1 MLQGVAPAP
10 AFSSA
15 WGQPQPPSTAAT
27 PDGAPYEDAGINMT
41 LALHRHHARIYE
53 AWRLKVHHV
62 LQGVAPAP
70 AFSPAWGQPQP
81 QPPSAAAAAPDSAPY
96 EDAGINMTLA
106 LTGVSATTL
115 APATRQAITNA
126 VAQQVSSVG
135 ERPSQQSS
143 APDAAFALR
152 EPRLRLATE
161 HLFLARCLCNPPQS
175 MCAQA
180 CRVIKKDL

>member
-1 MLQGVAPAP
+1 MHHGLQGVAPAP

-15 WGQPQPPSTAAT
+15 WGQPQPPS
-27 PDGAPYEDAGINMT
+27 
-41 LALHRHHARIYE
+41 
-53 AWRLKVHHV
+53 
-62 LQGVAPAP
+62 
-70 AFSPAWGQPQP
+70 
-81 QPPSAAAAAPDSAPY
+81 AAAAAPDGAPY
-96 EDAGINMTLA
+96 ADAGINMTLA

-115 APATRQAITNA
+115 TPATRQAITNA

-135 ERPSQQSS
+135 ESPSQQSS
-143 APDAAFALR
+143 AAGAALAPR

-161 HLFLARCLCNPPQS
+161 HLFLARCLCKPLRS